1 MQTIFTPISGKIKQ
15 NPSGPVSESCCFLGT
30 ALDGPINKPTQITDY
45 TSAEALFGPANYSN
59 GYLDPKTGTESGKP
73 NGSTIPLDI
82 MQAINSGCTN
92 IWVCRVSGNTAVG
105 TGSFSGILDVHA
117 LYPGRIYNGVSLNL
131 AQVAGAIQVTYNQP
145 VTKGSSV
152 VTTFSSGLNVQD
164 LITSIN
170 NFPQNQTIH
179 IYHDTYPSYWYQ
191 SAWTVIGSG
200 GGTVTLQGGTYGT
213 RAVGEDFGPDQAEG
227 VNGLAQ
233 CLTNPTTGT
242 FDVIEGLNQRFDSY
256 CLNSIY
262 FDDQVVDGGGAATTT
277 IAWDFAQFLDNQTIN
292 IGPTR
297 GFMSVRPPNL
307 RDDASVITYLNN
319 NLLNTT
325 PGMYSTTRRWINA
338 GAIALQGFL
347 RTDNVVGI
355 KDFGGL
361 LSVIAG
367 PEVLFQHPDIGVY
380 SGMWHP
386 AYAATLTTIVPENS
400 LVGQS
405 LPAIN
410 GYGVKFPK
418 QYVDAL
424 VNGAGYDPNNNISG
438 SGAFVCL
445 INNKN
450 NVNGPMLVYD
460 DPTMSSRSDY
470 FRQDQLTHLIN
481 AIMNDV
487 DLGLQPFYGGP
498 TNAQAVAAMETVV
511 TNIMEG
517 YNNSGGV
524 MGTKG
529 SGYDFN
535 ISLVGNDAD
544 LGAIHVYMEVNPSRA
559 LRRIYLTLAVRN
571 PTS

>member
-15 NPSGPVSESCCFLGT
+15 NPTGPVSESCCFLGT
-30 ALDGPINKPTQITDY
+30 ALDGPLNKPIQITDY
-45 TSAEALFGPANYSN
+45 TSAEALFGPASYSN
-59 GYLDPKTGTESGKP
+59 GHLDPRTGTESGAS
-73 NGSTIPLDI
+73 NGATIPLDI

-92 IWVCRVSGNTAVG
+92 IWVCRVSGNTAAG
-105 TGSFSGILDVHA
+105 TGAFSSFLDVRA
-117 LYPGRIYNGVSLNL
+117 LYPGRIYNGVTLNL
-131 AQVAGAIQVTYNQP
+131 APVAGAIQATFTQP
-145 VTKGSSV
+145 TMKGSTV
-152 VTTFSSGLNVQD
+152 VTTFSSGLNVLD
-164 LITSIN
+164 LITAIN
-170 NFPQNQTIH
+170 TYPQNKTIH
-179 IYHDTYPSYWYQ
+179 IHYDTFPSTWYNNAYT
-191 SAWTVIGSG
+191 SIGT

-213 RAVGEDFGPDQAEG
+213 RAVGEDFGPDQANG
-227 VNGLAQ
+227 VNGLAT
-233 CLTNPTTGT
+233 CLTGPVTGT
-242 FDVIEGLNQRFDSY
+242 FDTLEGLNQRFDSY

-262 FDDQVVDGGGAATTT
+262 FDDQVVNGGSAGSTT

-297 GFMSVRPPNL
+297 GFMSVRPPRL
-307 RDDASVITYLNN
+307 RDDSSIVSYLTN

-325 PGMYSTTRRWINA
+325 PGLYSASRRWINA

-347 RTDNVVGI
+347 RTDGVVGI

-380 SGMWHP
+380 SDMWHP
-386 AYAATLTTIVPENS
+386 TYAATLTTVPPESS
-400 LVGQS
+400 LVGKS
-405 LPAIN
+405 LPAIS
-410 GYGVKFPK
+410 GYGVKYPK
-418 QYVDAL
+418 QYVDSL
-424 VNGAGYDPNNNISG
+424 VNGVGYDPTNNISG

-445 INNKN
+445 ISNKN
-450 NVNGPMLVYD
+450 NVNGPMMVYD

-470 FRQDQLTHLIN
+470 FRQDQLTHLVN
-481 AIMNDV
+481 SIMNDV

-498 TNAQAVAAMETVV
+498 TNAQAIAAMETVV

-524 MGTKG
+524 MGSKG
-529 SGYDFN
+529 NGYDFR
-535 ISLVGNDAD
+535 ISLVGNDAE
-544 LGAIHVYMEVNPSRA
+544 LGAIHVYLEINPSRA